1 MVLRE
6 ENQCS
11 FEISEACSPKIKG
24 KTTLILFDNLK
35 PRDSWQ
41 LLNLGTYS
49 CTCMPGYFSTEVNE
63 HRASKCDDVNEC
75 ESDGIN
81 LCPPDAY
88 CSDLNGEFEVRTDIS
103 M

>member
-1 MVLRE
+1 
-6 ENQCS
+6 
-11 FEISEACSPKIKG
+11 
-24 KTTLILFDNLK
+24 
-35 PRDSWQ
+35 
-41 LLNLGTYS
+41 
-49 CTCMPGYFSTEVNE
+49 MPGYFSTEVNE

-88 CSDLNGEFEVRTDIS
+88 CSNLNGEFEVRTDIS